1 MQISY
6 SVYPKI
12 SEENNLQSVA
22 QGYYANTEGL
32 MQMERDRDNRREHDA
47 RPCAYAGTDSTSNIV
62 FQIMGHIKEKVQ

>member
-1 MQISY
+1 MANSLAHTKWVCKYHI
-6 SVYPKI
+6 VFTPKI

-47 RPCAYAGTDSTSNIV
+47 RPCAYAGIDST
-62 FQIMGHIKEKVQ
+62 QI